1 MIEHK
6 GPAGATNFGMERQM
20 EIYMGALSGR
30 RLSVPVPVADLE
42 KKAKEVLDPTAYD
55 YVAGGAA
62 GERTMRANLEA
73 FSRWEIVP
81 RMLQDVSSRDL
92 SVEIFGQKLPAPVM
106 LGPVGVQGIVNGE
119 GELPPSKAAAS
130 IGVPFVISTVSS
142 RSMEE
147 VAEAMGDGV
156 RWFQLYWGKDPEL
169 TASMLARAER
179 AGYSALVVTLDTAI
193 LGWRPRDLAHPFL
206 PFLLG
211 KGLANYFSDPVFCGR
226 LGCKAEEKPA
236 EAIRLWSQVFSNTT
250 LTWKD
255 LAWLRAH
262 TKLPIVLK
270 GIQCADDARKALDAG
285 MDGILVSNHGGRQVD
300 GGIGALDALPSVVEA
315 VGGQALV
322 LFDSGVRHGAD
333 VFKALALGAKA
344 VLLGRLYVWGSAIA
358 GEQGVRD
365 VVMNLIADF
374 DLTMGLSGWKSCGE
388 LSREALRRSSSGSVL
403 SSR

>member
-1 MIEHK
+1 MSEHK
-6 GPAGATNFGMERQM
+6 GPAGSTNFGMERQLD
-20 EIYMGALSGR
+20 IYMGGLSGK
-30 RLSVPVPVADLE
+30 RLSVPVSVADLE

-81 RMLQDVSSRDL
+81 RMLRDVSSRDM
-92 SVEIFGQKLPAPVM
+92 SVEIFGKKLPAPVM
-106 LGPVGVQGIVNGE
+106 LGPVGVQGIVHEE
-119 GELPPSKAAAS
+119 GELPVAKAAAS
-130 IGVPFVISTVSS
+130 IGVPFVLSTVSS

-147 VAEAMGDGV
+147 VAQAMGDGV
-156 RWFQLYWGKDPEL
+156 CWFQLYWGKDPEL

-179 AGYSALVVTLDTAI
+179 AGYTALVVTLDTAM
-193 LGWRPRDLAHPFL
+193 LGWRPRDLSHPYL

-211 KGLANYFSDPVFCGR
+211 KGLANYFSDPVFCSR

-250 LTWKD
+250 LTWRD
-255 LAWLRAH
+255 LKWLREH

-270 GIQCADDARKALDAG
+270 GIQHEEDATRAIDAG
-285 MDGILVSNHGGRQVD
+285 VDGVVVSNHGGRQVD

-315 VGGQALV
+315 VSGKAVV

-333 VFKALALGAKA
+333 VFKALALGARA
-344 VLLGRLYVWGSAIA
+344 VLLGRLYIWGSAVA

-365 VVMNLIADF
+365 VVLNLIADF
-374 DLTMGLSGWKSCGE
+374 DLTMGLSGCRTCGE
-388 LSREALRRSSSGSVL
+388 LERNALRPVVRSH
-403 SSR
+403 